1 MTSSGEGQD
10 NPDPS
15 GTPNDWRDLAKVGA
29 SLTAFIG
36 AISALAVTGLLGRT
50 ERDHG
55 DLFLAAVACVLVAA
69 VFWVSAAIFTPG
81 AALEK
86 EQPRRFRRLRLTW
99 RSLRR
104 GLQNQKRLQFV
115 GLLFL
120 AAGFVCGFI
129 AVLGTQ
135 HSPDRPTITAE
146 VQGDKLVATVTAAG
160 LNSNDRVI
168 VWVDGLRIDNAPDY
182 HVIKSQHLYFA
193 SVGAD
198 GDGNVNES
206 VKLNVGSGRWD
217 AVGIR
222 AFAGDKSE
230 CQTDTSLD
238 LVETAGPGCVIVPLL
253 PVPRRPQLTTRWA
266 RDGDLRALTA
276 VARATNMGG
285 HMIALRIQGRLRR
298 GRITLARASAEPSPA
313 GDGTISL
320 HVDIPKSVH
329 SVCVEGRLTFK
340 PLPRK
345 LLACSISQGAVAVQ
359 VLRVPDG

>member
-1 MTSSGEGQD
+1 MSSSGEGQE

-15 GTPNDWRDLAKVGA
+15 GTQNDWRDLAKVGA

-36 AISALAVTGLLGRT
+36 VVSALAVTGLLGRT

-55 DLFLAAVACVLVAA
+55 DLFLGAVACVLVAA
-69 VFWVSAAIFTPG
+69 VFWVSAAIFTP
-81 AALEK
+81 AAVPER
-86 EQPRRFRRLRLTW
+86 EQPSPFQRLTPWW
-99 RSLRR
+99 RSLTRV
-104 GLQNQKRLQFV
+104 LKNQKRLQFV

-120 AAGFVCGFI
+120 AGGFVCGFI
-129 AVLGTQ
+129 AVLRTQ

-146 VQGDKLVATVTAAG
+146 VQGNKLVATVTAAG

-168 VWVDGLRIDNAPDY
+168 VWVDGLRIENVPDY

-198 GDGNVNES
+198 GDGNVDES

-230 CQTDTSLD
+230 CQTDTNLD
-238 LVETAGPGCVIVPLL
+238 LVEEAGPGCVIVPLS
-253 PVPRRPQLTTRWA
+253 PVPRRPQLATRWGK
-266 RDGDLRALTA
+266 DGDLRALTA

-285 HMIALRIQGRLRR
+285 HMISLRIQGQLHR
-298 GRITLARASAEPSPA
+298 GRITLGRASAEPSPA
-313 GDGTISL
+313 GNGTISL
-320 HVDIPKSVH
+320 HVDIPKSVN

-345 LLACSISQGAVAVQ
+345 LLACSVSGGAVAAQ